1 MKKYRITSIPESLPK
16 AKKGKTVK
24 LKRNRNKDS
33 KKRRYRPG
41 RFKDKKGNF
50 NLEQSDQESNNSMIN
65 YTSPSPET
73 EVQLNIPQQDYT
85 WNTGTDIYRPG
96 YFNELYSKEYTE
108 TGENEDCPYGYKF
121 YKGECIPNEEYW
133 KLDFRASDEKWEE
146 SEKRWD
152 ALMKKSQ
159 DRIEELRANNEN
171 YRLRRYQTAFDDSK
185 KKDKIEP
192 QYIVPKNS
200 LVGGQNPVFNEDG
213 SIKTDENGTPITE
226 SNLEAAK
233 RTHYVQ
239 TNEDGTYSFYPK
251 DIMYDRIINNGFFNN
266 EFEQYWGL
274 DPKQVEEQLGD
285 VQQQARESYDATMLN
300 KIYEKSLK
308 EGKDVNTVISE
319 LPKSLGYT
327 DAMTTQFQ
335 PRLSEEIQN
344 QYNELTKNLMEGY
357 DAAELERDKY
367 DLDEDFDFS
376 NVSGTSMVGDNKVW
390 MIVND
395 LDGKFTRHWINEGE
409 TKEEK
414 QKRAKEVKQIR
425 EDYDKND
432 PATLEAYRKASES
445 WDQQW
450 KDFGEKA
457 QEINNTVGYDAFYD
471 MDYKRLSDRIGMEQ
485 GNWAQTLKNERKE
498 NVRNALMDRTGQ
510 GEEFGRY
517 MDDIA
522 GVAEEK
528 RKLIEESYN
537 SGEINEGTKAAL
549 LGNLKRHLED
559 PENVPFTFD
568 LPGGSTLGE
577 VTGLDPALQALYSP
591 EAYKNYLWDLPEYA
605 NMKDGQGLYDKGDM
619 SWYNYLW
626 DVVTNP
632 GDAIGYA
639 IDPRKE
645 MWDPKY
651 KGISYNQR
659 KEGERLGYGYEQPD
673 GNFATGHDNYSYKD
687 FITNPAGRYMPGVS
701 GLGGTGAVLKFFN
714 TINPLNIGDE
724 LYRADDKWS
733 RAGELG
739 LDAVLDLATLASFG
753 SSQALKAGVKGTQ
766 ALNAYNKA
774 SKLKSV
780 LSGLNKI
787 NPITKMAQQTG
798 VVGSMGRYGQRFGQN
813 FTKYGTPVF
822 AYEAVRPGG
831 YLPNAVT
838 DFSQGNVGSG
848 LENLTWGAL
857 SASPYAR
864 YIKPTIGTAQGI
876 GQGIKSGNLV
886 LQNPASKYSFTM
898 GNPTTGKG
906 FFYGN
911 PSAIQQ
917 GSPLFPKTNR
927 FMYDKTN
934 NLFDVRKIKA
944 DFNEGGMVMELDEN
958 QIAEYAKNGYIIED
972 V

>member
-16 AKKGKTVK
+16 AKKGKTIK
-24 LKRNRNKDS
+24 LKRNNPKDS
-33 KKRRYRPG
+33 KRRRYRPG
-41 RFKDKKGNF
+41 RFKNKKGNF
-50 NLEQSDQESNNSMIN
+50 NLEYSDQESNNSMIN
-65 YTSPSPET
+65 YTPPSPET

-108 TGENEDCPYGYKF
+108 TGESEICPYGYKF
-121 YKGECIPNEEYW
+121 YKGECIPNEEYY
-133 KLDFRASDEKWEE
+133 KLNVRASDEKWEE

-152 ALMKKSQ
+152 ALMKQSQ
-159 DRIEELRANNEN
+159 DRVEELRANNEKV
-171 YRLRRYQTAFDDSK
+171 RLKRYQTAFDDSK

-192 QYIVPKNS
+192 QYIVPQNS

-213 SIKTDENGTPITE
+213 SVKTDENGTPITE

-233 RTHYVQ
+233 RTHYIQ
-239 TNEDGTYSFYPK
+239 TNKDGTYSFYPK
-251 DIMYDRIINNGFFNN
+251 EIMYD
-266 EFEQYWGL
+266 
-274 DPKQVEEQLGD
+274 
-285 VQQQARESYDATMLN
+285 
-300 KIYEKSLK
+300 
-308 EGKDVNTVISE
+308 KDVNTVISE

-367 DLDEDFDFS
+367 DLDEDFNFS

-390 MIVND
+390 TIVND

-425 EDYDKND
+425 EDYNKND

-450 KDFGEKA
+450 KDFGENA
-457 QEINNTVGYDAFYD
+457 QQINNTVGYDAFYD
-471 MDYKRLSDRIGMEQ
+471 MDYKRLNDRINMER
-485 GNWAQTLKNERKE
+485 GNWAQTLKNEKKE

-510 GEEFGRY
+510 RDEFGRY

-522 GVAEEK
+522 GAAEEK

-537 SGEINEGTKAAL
+537 SGQISEGIKAAL

-568 LPGGSTLGE
+568 LPSGSTLGE

-645 MWDPKY
+645 MWDSKY

-659 KEGERLGYGYEQPD
+659 KEGERLGYSYEQPD

-687 FITNPAGRYMPGVS
+687 FITNPAGRYMPGINN
-701 GLGGTGAVLKFFN
+701 LGAAGAVLKFFN
-714 TINPLNIGDE
+714 TLNPLNIGDE

-739 LDAVLDLATLASFG
+739 FDAALDLATFVSLG
-753 SSQALKAGVKGTQ
+753 GSQALKLGVKGTQ

-774 SKLKSV
+774 SKLQSV
-780 LSGLNKI
+780 LSGLSKV

-813 FTKYGTPVF
+813 FMKYGTPVF

-848 LENLTWGAL
+848 LGNLTLGAL
-857 SASPYAR
+857 NVSPYAR

-934 NLFDVRKIKA
+934 NLFDVRRIKA
-944 DFNEGGMVMELDEN
+944 DFNEGGMVMELDDN
-958 QIAEYAKNGYIIED
+958 QIAEYAKNGYIVED